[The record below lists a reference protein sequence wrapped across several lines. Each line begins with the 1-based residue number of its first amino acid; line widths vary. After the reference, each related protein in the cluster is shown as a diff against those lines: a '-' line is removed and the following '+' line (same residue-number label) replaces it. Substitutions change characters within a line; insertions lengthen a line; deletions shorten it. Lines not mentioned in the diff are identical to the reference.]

1 MIAFGSFFQIFQEK
15 DIAQIRKQTLSQ
27 YSLGNQKVLLNCKKK
42 PNKNKLT
49 IRVERDSLDERH

>member
-1 MIAFGSFFQIFQEK
+1 MIAFGSFFHIFQEK

-27 YSLGNQKVLLNCKKK
+27 YSLGNQKVLLNCKKT
-42 PNKNKLT
+42 NKNLLT